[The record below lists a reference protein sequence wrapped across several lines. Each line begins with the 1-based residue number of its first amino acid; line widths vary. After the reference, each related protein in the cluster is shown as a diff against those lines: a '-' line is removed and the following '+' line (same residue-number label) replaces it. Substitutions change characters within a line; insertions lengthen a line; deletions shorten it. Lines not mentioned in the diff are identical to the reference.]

1 MQNSSSALLGMV
13 SHCQPPAFTD
23 LTGFALSMY
32 SSKTELCARRAGN
45 DGFGSQICRNHHTST
60 HMNCYSSKRIG
71 APYEDRYG
79 SQEKAQ
85 LIAKVSS
92 ACFPLSP
99 EQVNG
104 VYGPEKD
111 SASELGSSVNVGVG
125 GGALMRG
132 GQSLAL
138 PLGGHSG
145 GQYQHSLH
153 CDQPSHDIHMLDSPE
168 SQDSRSSSA
177 FQRSLPVGSP
187 HQDSCSVNGGRAALP
202 YGIKQEATMGYKNS
216 STGLGTLCAAQAA
229 FQCSR
234 EGMAVGLRR
243 GEMAEAGNVSNGGSC
258 GVSQDA
264 ACAFNNED
272 GSSPLAL
279 SPAGARHSAR
289 PLDGSSPK
297 RHRLSLAPQSV
308 PATGHSGAAVAGSPS
323 VASAA
328 CEGIDIASIICSSSQ
343 MSAVAGVNVLCSNPS
358 PSHTSNAGFS
368 SSSST
373 TTTSPASTSSST
385 YSTQAAPHKPQP
397 LPPLP
402 HGSPQQPTR
411 RESCQLPSPA
421 ACLLSLSS
429 CASSSSSSSPSLS
442 SSVSS
447 LEQEHSQRPSRGL
460 CEEQGSMQQGP
471 GAGGGPRG
479 GSEGLGLLMSGALM
493 SGPVPGAGTPQEG
506 GHRLAAALKQEPLDD
521 FSNED
526 VLFQHHYHHHHHLN
540 GRNGHPRQLHNPVPP
555 RAAMPPPYHLH
566 QYMGPSPG
574 ELLHLQSTAPA
585 PSLGPKSS
593 ARVPARSHSDPERDE
608 LGGSA
613 PGDRQVCRWIDCSA
627 AYDQQEELVRHIEK
641 VHIDQRKGEDFTC
654 FWAGCIRRYKPF
666 NARYKLL
673 IHMRVHS
680 GEKPNKCMFEG
691 CNKAFSRLEN
701 LKIHLRSHTGEK
713 PYLCQHPGCQKAFSN
728 SSDRAKHQRTHLDT
742 KPYACQ
748 IPGCTKRYTDPS
760 SLRKH
765 VKIHSAKEQQVRRK
779 LRPCPHLDQD
789 LLSDCLSIQH
799 LQSSNPSSQ
808 HLHCP
813 PNPQH
818 LYKDLRSPGLGQ
830 DIFTG
835 LYTGSS
841 TPHHCPS
848 LELGSAAPAS
858 GSAPEMTSRLVRLDP
873 DLHSPHHLSPL
884 AALEGTREG
893 LSGPLLSPGMK
904 ATGTQSPTALDKHH
918 IHPHH
923 KPYSN
928 YPHPPCANDDYQ
940 GSFQSCFHFGDAY
953 RMEQAVVGGHVL
965 ADSHNYT
972 SHQPNGFHMS
982 SSNTTTTGF
991 GLTQDLQGTAGCQFS
1006 SSPEESIFFQVG
1018 SFDRSLSHMSSSVY
1032 TET

>member
-1 MQNSSSALLGMV
+1 
-13 SHCQPPAFTD
+13 
-23 LTGFALSMY
+23 
-32 SSKTELCARRAGN
+32 
-45 DGFGSQICRNHHTST
+45 
-60 HMNCYSSKRIG
+60 
-71 APYEDRYG
+71 
-79 SQEKAQ
+79 
-85 LIAKVSS
+85 
-92 ACFPLSP
+92 
-99 EQVNG
+99 
-104 VYGPEKD
+104 
-111 SASELGSSVNVGVG
+111 
-125 GGALMRG
+125 MRG
-132 GQSLAL
+132 GQSLVL

-145 GQYQHSLH
+145 GQYQQHSLH
-153 CDQPSHDIHMLDSPE
+153 CDQPSHDIHLLDSPG

-187 HQDSCSVNGGRAALP
+187 HHQDSCGVSGRRAALP

-216 STGLGTLCAAQAA
+216 STGPGTLCAAQAP

-234 EGMAVGLRR
+234 EGMAAGLRR
-243 GEMAEAGNVSNGGSC
+243 GEMAEAGSASNGGSC
-258 GVSQDA
+258 DRVCRTSGRGAGVSQDA

-297 RHRLSLAPQSV
+297 RQRLSLAPQSV
-308 PATGHSGAAVAGSPS
+308 PATGPSGAAVAGSPS

-328 CEGIDIASIICSSSQ
+328 REGIDLASIIRSSSQ
-343 MSAVAGVNVLCSNPS
+343 MSAVAGVNVLS
-358 PSHTSNAGFS
+358 PGHASNAASSYSSS

-373 TTTSPASTSSST
+373 TTSPAASSA
-385 YSTQAAPHKPQP
+385 YSAQAAPHKPQP
-397 LPPLP
+397 LAPPPP

-429 CASSSSSSSPSLS
+429 CTSSSSSSSSSSPALS
-442 SSVSS
+442 
-447 LEQEHSQRPSRGL
+447 SRGL
-460 CEEQGSMQQGP
+460 CEEQGSMQLGP

-479 GSEGLGLLMSGALM
+479 GSDGLGLLMNGAMM
-493 SGPVPGAGTPQEG
+493 SGPVPGPGTPHDG

-521 FSNED
+521 FSSNED

-540 GRNGHPRQLHNPVPP
+540 GHNGHRRQLHNS
-555 RAAMPPPYHLH
+555 AMPPPYHLH

-593 ARVPARSHSDPERDE
+593 ARGPARSHSDPERDE
-608 LGGSA
+608 LAGPA

-680 GEKPNKCMFEG
+680 GEKPNKCM
-691 CNKAFSRLEN
+691 
-701 LKIHLRSHTGEK
+701 
-713 PYLCQHPGCQKAFSN
+713 
-728 SSDRAKHQRTHLDT
+728 

-799 LQSSNPSSQ
+799 LQSSNPASQ

-813 PNPQH
+813 PDPQH

-848 LELGSAAPAS
+848 LELGSTAPAPCP
-858 GSAPEMTSRLVRLDP
+858 APEMTSRLARLDP

-884 AALEGTREG
+884 AALEGTRDG

-904 ATGTQSPTALDKHH
+904 ATGTQSPTALDKQN
-918 IHPHH
+918 IHPQH
-923 KPYSN
+923 KPYSS

-965 ADSHNYT
+965 ADSHNYP

-982 SSNTTTTGF
+982 SSNTTTGCSAGF
-991 GLTQDLQGTAGCQFS
+991 GLTQGLQGAGGCQFS